1 MDNQNV
7 VHRSNCLE
15 INEDGSQEII
25 LQDKTLTSTLGI
37 GKIEITQEKIKFTSL
52 KDNSNN
58 EKETVEFTFED
69 LQSLKNIAPAQNI
82 NNTPFPQV

>member
-1 MDNQNV
+1 VDNQDV
-7 VHRSNCLE
+7 IHRSNCLE

-52 KDNSNN
+52 KDNSKRKRNSRIYIRRP
-58 EKETVEFTFED
+58 TI
-69 LQSLKNIAPAQNI
+69 S
-82 NNTPFPQV
+82 